1 MKSHIVE
8 IVNIAISFVLAGFIV
23 LALLLLLAAWVPL
36 HQPLQRERA
45 PTLAE
50 CLDSIQQ
57 VDDSATSVTEGDGIA
72 YESFIC
78 ETADYD
84 YVITRDRR
92 EVQR

>member
-1 MKSHIVE
+1 MKETIVD
-8 IVNIAISFVLAGFIV
+8 IFVVLGLVGFIV
-23 LALLLLLAAWVPL
+23 LTTMLLRSFIGHP
-36 HQPLQRERA
+36 QPLQRA

-57 VDDSATSVTEGDGIA
+57 VDDSATSVIDGDGIA

-78 ETADYD
+78 TTEDYD